1 MSRLTL
7 GGRKRAGG
15 KVHERLRQ
23 SEKENANGDEEKDD
37 LRQTVTESYDS
48 SSYTPK
54 YTYFFWKILLVM
66 NTFLESENSL
76 LLAVVSAEQNL
87 AGRSFCTN
95 I

>member
-15 KVHERLRQ
+15 KVYERLRQ
-23 SEKENANGDEEKDD
+23 SEKENENGDEEKDD

-54 YTYFFWKILLVM
+54 YTFFEKSYCVM
-66 NTFLESENSL
+66 NSFLESEN
-76 LLAVVSAEQNL
+76 
-87 AGRSFCTN
+87 
-95 I
+95 